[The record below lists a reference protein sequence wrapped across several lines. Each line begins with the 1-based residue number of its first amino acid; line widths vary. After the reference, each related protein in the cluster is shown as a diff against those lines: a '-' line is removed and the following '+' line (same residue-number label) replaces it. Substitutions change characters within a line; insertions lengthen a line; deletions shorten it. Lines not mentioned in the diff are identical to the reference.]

1 MNEYVRKRIEEM
13 SIDFTSV
20 QSVVDTEGE
29 IVMAEK
35 IYDTMSQID
44 YYKKNPEKLY
54 YIDLKDD
61 LIGRKIVVAELN
73 GEKKPSDK
81 TIVLIGHFDTVGI
94 SDYGPLKEYSTQ
106 PAELIERFR
115 ELKLPEEVRED
126 LESGKYMF
134 GRGLFD
140 MKSGDAIIIAIM
152 EEISKD
158 LANFEGN
165 LIYAAVCDEEGKGL

>member
-1 MNEYVRKRIEEM
+1 
-13 SIDFTSV
+13 
-20 QSVVDTEGE
+20 
-29 IVMAEK
+29 MAEK

-106 PAELIERFR
+106 PSR
-115 ELKLPEEVRED
+115 
-126 LESGKYMF
+126 
-134 GRGLFD
+134 
-140 MKSGDAIIIAIM
+140 
-152 EEISKD
+152 
-158 LANFEGN
+158 AN
-165 LIYAAVCDEEGKGL
+165 